1 MLFIYSLI
9 FIIIN
14 YFAIIVSQNTKSTT
28 NTIFWILFSFL
39 MIVII
44 GKTYDVVYIKS
55 IMMNKKSFIIM
66 LVFSWAI
73 MPLSLINSYNNK
85 TINERLN
92 KKEIP
97 TFLFSS
103 SIPVY
108 VIALTLLITLFQL
121 IIIWNKVQFPS
132 D

>member
-9 FIIIN
+9 FMIIN

-44 GKTYDVVYIKS
+44 GKTYDIVYIKS

-97 TFLFSS
+97 TFFDSS

>member
-44 GKTYDVVYIKS
+44 GKTYDIVYIKS

-92 KKEIP
+92 KKEVP
-97 TFLFSS
+97 TFFDSS

>member
-44 GKTYDVVYIKS
+44 GKTYDIVYIKS
-55 IMMNKKSFIIM
+55 IMMNKKTFIIM

-73 MPLSLINSYNNK
+73 MPLSLINSYDNK

-97 TFLFSS
+97 TFFDSS